1 MVWPPMGAGVGSI
14 LGMTIIDALAVFH
27 KTVLNI
33 EGESILA
40 GYLFPICLGIGIAIR
55 LDARD
60 WLGFGW
66 LAFLFYLCAL
76 LVKFISFEGGMG
88 HVYTVL
94 ISCAILLAAQSA
106 TLYIKQRF
114 QREIPS

>member
-1 MVWPPMGAGVGSI
+1 MAWPPMGAGVGWI
-14 LGMTIIDALAVFH
+14 LGMTIVDALAVFH

-33 EGESILA
+33 EGESILV
-40 GYLFPICLGIGIAIR
+40 GYLFPVCLGIGIAIR

-76 LVKFISFEGGMG
+76 LVKFISIEEVMG
-88 HVYTVL
+88 HIYTVL
-94 ISCAILLAAQSA
+94 ISCAILIATQSA

-114 QREIPS
+114 QHE